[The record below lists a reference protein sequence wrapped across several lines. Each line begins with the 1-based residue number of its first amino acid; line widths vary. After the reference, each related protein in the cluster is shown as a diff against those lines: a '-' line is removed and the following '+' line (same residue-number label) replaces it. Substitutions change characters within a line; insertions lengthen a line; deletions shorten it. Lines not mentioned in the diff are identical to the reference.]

1 MKMLHMVYKTIGIPL
16 SITKEI
22 GMVKKPVLP
31 EIETRTVPLSLKVTT
46 RVARSIEKAATDNK
60 RSKSALICDVM
71 EIWLK
76 EHGYLK

>member
-1 MKMLHMVYKTIGIPL
+1 MRAIYMLIGIPK
-16 SITKEI
+16 SSAKVII
-22 GMVKKPVLP
+22 MSKKPVLP
-31 EIETRTVPLSLKVTT
+31 KIEPRTRPLSLKVTA
-46 RVARSIEKAATDNK
+46 RVASAIERAAVDNG